1 MTTDLGLP
9 PVLDPDSA
17 REVLLAAPRGYCAG
31 VDRAVITVEKALD
44 LYGAPVYVR
53 KQIVHNKH
61 VVANLESRGAIFV
74 EELDEVPEGQTVVF
88 SAHGVSPAVHAEAA
102 ERGLKT
108 IDATC
113 PLVTKVHHEAK
124 RFAGDDYD
132 ILLIGH
138 EGHEEVEGTAG
149 EAPDHI
155 QLVQSPD
162 DVANIV
168 VRDPAKV
175 AWLSQTTLSVDETLE
190 TVAAIREKFPLL
202 LDPPSDDICYATQNR
217 QLAVKEISPN
227 ADLVIVVG
235 SRNSSNSVRLVEVAL
250 EAGAKASYLVDDHT
264 EIDEAWLDGVANV
277 SVTSGA
283 SVPEDL
289 VDGVLSF
296 LADRGYPAARAV
308 HSAEE
313 SLIFALPPEL
323 RRDMRAG
330 PEGLSRAMARYL
342 DIHPDNPQPR
352 LIAQVVEALRDDAL
366 IAYPTDSGYALGC
379 QLGNR
384 DGRDRILGIRGLDDR
399 HHFTLM
405 CKDFSQLGQFVHVD
419 NAAFRAI
426 KAATPGPYTFILP
439 ATGEVPKRLMHA
451 KKRTV
456 GVRIPDHALVCAILE
471 ELGEPILTSTL
482 ILPGEDEAR
491 TMGWEIKEELDHVVD
506 IVIEAGETPAQPTSV
521 IDWSGPEPEVVR
533 RGAGDVERFEV

>member
-9 PVLDPDSA
+9 PVLDPESA
-17 REVLLAAPRGYCAG
+17 KNVLLAAPRGYCAG

-74 EELDEVPEGQTVVF
+74 EELDEVPEGRTVVF
-88 SAHGVSPAVHAEAA
+88 SAHGVSPAVHAQAA
-102 ERGLKT
+102 DRGLKT

-113 PLVTKVHHEAK
+113 PLVTKVHHEAR
-124 RFAGDDYD
+124 RFASDDYD

-149 EAPDHI
+149 EAPEHI

-162 DVANIV
+162 DVAGIV

-217 QLAVKEISPN
+217 QLAVKEISPS

-264 EIDEAWLDGVANV
+264 EIDEAWLDGVETV

-289 VDGVLSF
+289 VEGVLAYLSE
-296 LADRGYPAARAV
+296 RGYPDARAV

-323 RRDMRAG
+323 RRDLRA
-330 PEGLSRAMARYL
+330 
-342 DIHPDNPQPR
+342 
-352 LIAQVVEALRDDAL
+352 AQ
-366 IAYPTDSGYALGC
+366 
-379 QLGNR
+379 
-384 DGRDRILGIRGLDDR
+384 
-399 HHFTLM
+399 
-405 CKDFSQLGQFVHVD
+405 
-419 NAAFRAI
+419 
-426 KAATPGPYTFILP
+426 KA
-439 ATGEVPKRLMHA
+439 
-451 KKRTV
+451 
-456 GVRIPDHALVCAILE
+456 
-471 ELGEPILTSTL
+471 
-482 ILPGEDEAR
+482 
-491 TMGWEIKEELDHVVD
+491 
-506 IVIEAGETPAQPTSV
+506 
-521 IDWSGPEPEVVR
+521 
-533 RGAGDVERFEV
+533 